1 MSGTD
6 AGGCVYDGQNRL
18 AEESPYGRYLAFL
31 EQGKLAFQRDLES
44 GRAVF
49 YPRVAVPGTG
59 GCGLAWEASAGMGTV
74 HAVTTVHYRGDA
86 ALNVSLIDMDEGFR
100 LMSRIE
106 GIPASEVRIG
116 MRVRMRVHRPDE
128 GQPYPVFDVDRP
140 VSPSSREERQP

>member
-1 MSGTD
+1 MTARIVWPRSRHTD
-6 AGGCVYDGQNRL
+6 ATWRFSSKENWHSS
-18 AEESPYGRYLAFL
+18 ATS
-31 EQGKLAFQRDLES
+31 S

-59 GCGLAWEASAGMGTV
+59 GCGLAWEVSAGMGTV